1 MGSGPTRTREHRARR
16 HGNCSPASP
25 FPNELGY
32 WWSAGRPVPLRGAA
46 RHEIADHAAGFDG
59 AWPYLEEIAAAI
71 GEPVTHSRTRWCAAT
86 GSAAR
91 NWQPSTEPRWPAGCA
106 RPSPTS
112 PPGCSTKSTALA
124 HHSFHVFAVYPWVR
138 FLDVDPS
145 TPLRILQACR
155 IRWGVVDSVAEEQVV
170 MTSRPLQLADGALAL
185 GEPTAES
192 VRWSRDGTSLAP
204 IPGRVTS
211 SPPTGTGSVAPSTP
225 TTPPTWSGPPLRRA
239 QHGQQ
244 RANVAPDAQSK
255 CLSPGQSWAQSP
267 RGCPHR

>member
-1 MGSGPTRTREHRARR
+1 MSIAPAGWELFARFAF
-16 HGNCSPASP
+16 P
-25 FPNELGY
+25 PNELGY
-32 WWSAGRPVPLRGAA
+32 CGPPDASVLLRGAA

-71 GEPVTHSRTRWCAAT
+71 GAGDPLEDEVVRSYWIGGPQLAAVDGTTLARRLRSAFADQPT
-86 GSAAR
+86 GVLD
-91 NWQPSTEPRWPAGCA
+91 
-106 RPSPTS
+106 
-112 PPGCSTKSTALA
+112 KVDKALA

-192 VRWSRDGTSLAP
+192 VRWSRDGISLAP
-204 IPGRVTS
+204 IPRPGDIVAAHWHWVC
-211 SPPTGTGSVAPSTP
+211 GTLDADDAAELERATVAALGTVNSA
-225 TTPPTWSGPPLRRA
+225 RA
-239 QHGQQ
+239 WH
-244 RANVAPDAQSK
+244 RM
-255 CLSPGQSWAQSP
+255 LSRNA
-267 RGCPHR
+267 